1 MAHARAG
8 INEWKDDCIDS
19 RSPPGAGK
27 LDAQRL
33 CGHIQPQK
41 PHADRDSGLQG
52 IHKYSPGSET
62 MFGGVAG
69 YPSPVNLMA
78 VVNITSRPYARWLLV
93 EITSPVM

>member
-1 MAHARAG
+1 
-8 INEWKDDCIDS
+8 
-19 RSPPGAGK
+19 
-27 LDAQRL
+27 
-33 CGHIQPQK
+33 
-41 PHADRDSGLQG
+41 
-52 IHKYSPGSET
+52 